1 MLAER
6 NIAEEWVERTIA
18 APDEIQEPE
27 VGVRHY
33 MKRIPEHG
41 ERWLR
46 VVVNTTVEPPRG
58 ITAFF
63 DRRLKK
69 TP

>member
-27 VGVRHY
+27 VDVRHY
-33 MKRIPEHG
+33 IKRIP
-41 ERWLR
+41 
-46 VVVNTTVEPPRG
+46 
-58 ITAFF
+58 
-63 DRRLKK
+63 
-69 TP
+69 